1 MKKANETPK
10 RQRKVFDDSESSLLT
25 IASSW
30 QAEQRNKMKTHASTQ
45 TPESLFQLQ
54 EREIQ
59 SGRFTKVVQLQVKEP
74 EKGATLV
81 DYIAEKRPEYK
92 ADDWDTKIKDGFV
105 TVDCEVNTD
114 PISTLDTDYFIEYVE
129 QKANKSIQTE
139 SRLPTSNLD
148 GPLDHPRVAD
158 FLSRVY
164 PLLDEALVANETSH
178 ALDILDYHTGSSILD
193 EHGDRV
199 EYWRQLSVDL
209 EKKKILYPDWN
220 RAKYVTGTVVHCA
233 ITRNKER
240 VYDIEYDDG
249 AVLTGVKE
257 DYIRL
262 LDDPNDANGGGAAR
276 ASRTSRRGG
285 NATGGT
291 ATGAALASRLQ
302 EGVRVHARVV
312 GRNGQAKY
320 LPGRVVKVGRNLFD
334 VEIEG
339 GRVESGLAVADLCI
353 GLSEGHHIEARKPT
367 KTWLHATGV
376 SWNATGSAVAVAY
389 GRLDIAGWCEY
400 PGALCLWNLFSRR
413 STAAAA
419 GEAASPAP
427 EHVLDHASCLMCV
440 ACHPL
445 IPSVVAAGS
454 FNGEVVLWDLA
465 QQDQGPAYTSPII
478 EYAHKDAVVQ
488 LQWVYVQGDATSLA
502 SWQLLTLGADG
513 RVLFWS
519 VLNKLQHPLRG
530 FLLTKSR
537 ASSKAGGGGG
547 SSSSSGKRQYPL
559 SHGASAAALS
569 GAASSSSS
577 SSASAAASTVGVKPT
592 WLIIG
597 QEGGALVRVQVARL
611 LGGGGGSGGTGGGGA
626 GVITADYLRTL
637 PAVDEVFPSLK
648 SLSATGGGDVA
659 SSSASLSSQF
669 QQPQSHVGS
678 VTAVDWSPFH
688 RNLYLTAGSDGV
700 VKLFHTLQP
709 LPLQKLEPA
718 ATVPYQRDASS
729 GGGKGGGGGSGSG
742 RSGGKSSGKGS
753 SGGGGGGGS
762 GGANG
767 GGVDGSA
774 LGLVA
779 VTAVRFSPIRPSVF
793 AVALADGR
801 IFLYD
806 AYRSDLLATTH
817 ATDDGY
823 SGAGSGGG
831 GSSTLLPVQ
840 VLYVTAQMAAPT
852 ATSEAAAAAAA
863 AAATTAPQGAAVCV
877 TALAFNPKH
886 RDVLCATDWL
896 GRVHMWRLPASLC
909 TRKRDEV
916 SRWERLGRT
925 QALARDDDGD
935 GGSGSS
941 A

>member
-10 RQRKVFDDSESSLLT
+10 RQRKVFDNSDSSLFT

-30 QAEQRNKMKTHASTQ
+30 QTEQRNKMKTDAATQ

-92 ADDWDTKIKDGFV
+92 ADEWDTKIKDGFV

-129 QKANKSIQTE
+129 QKANKGIQTE
-139 SRLPTSNLD
+139 SRMPTSNLD

-158 FLSRVY
+158 FLSRVF
-164 PLLDEALVANETSH
+164 PLLDQALVANETSH
-178 ALDILDYHTGSSILD
+178 ALDSLDYHTGSSILD

-199 EYWRQLSVDL
+199 EYWKQLSVDL
-209 EKKKILYPDWN
+209 EKKKVLYPDWN

-233 ITRNKER
+233 VTRNKER

-249 AVLTGVKE
+249 AVLQGVKE

-262 LDDPNDANGGGAAR
+262 LDDPNDANGATR
-276 ASRTSRRGG
+276 TTRTSRRGG
-285 NATGGT
+285 GAATGGT
-291 ATGAALASRLQ
+291 LTGPALTSRLQ
-302 EGVRVHARVV
+302 EGVRVHARVA

-320 LPGRVVKVGRNLFD
+320 LPARVVKVGRNLFD

-353 GLSEGHHIEARKPT
+353 GLSEGQHIEARKPT
-367 KTWLHATGV
+367 KSWLHATGV

-413 STAAAA
+413 P
-419 GEAASPAP
+419 AASSSSSSAEGQAAAP

-454 FNGEVVLWDLA
+454 FNGEVVLWDLV
-465 QQDQGPAYTSPII
+465 QHDQGPWYTSPII

-488 LQWVYVQGDATSLA
+488 LQWVYVAGDATSLA
-502 SWQLLTLGADG
+502 SWQLLSLGADG

-519 VLNKLQHPLRG
+519 VLNKLQHPVRG
-530 FLLTKSR
+530 FLLTKTR
-537 ASSKAGGGGG
+537 ASKAGGNG
-547 SSSSSGKRQYPL
+547 SSGKRQYPL

-569 GAASSSSS
+569 AVASSS
-577 SSASAAASTVGVKPT
+577 AATSTVGVKPT
-592 WLIIG
+592 WLVVG

-611 LGGGGGSGGTGGGGA
+611 LSGGGGGGGGGGGA
-626 GVITADYLRTL
+626 AITAEYLRTL
-637 PAVDEVFPSLK
+637 PAVDEVFPSLR
-648 SLSATGGGDVA
+648 SLSAAGGGGDGGA
-659 SSSASLSSQF
+659 ASQF

-688 RNLYLTAGSDGV
+688 RSLYLTAGSDGV

-718 ATVPYQRDASS
+718 ATVP
-729 GGGKGGGGGSGSG
+729 GGG
-742 RSGGKSSGKGS
+742 GS
-753 SGGGGGGGS
+753 SGGGG
-762 GGANG
+762 G

-801 IFLYD
+801 VI
-806 AYRSDLLATTH
+806 
-817 ATDDGY
+817 
-823 SGAGSGGG
+823 
-831 GSSTLLPVQ
+831 
-840 VLYVTAQMAAPT
+840 YVTTQMGAPT
-852 ATSEAAAAAAA
+852 ATGAAEATGT
-863 AAATTAPQGAAVCV
+863 AAATATGAAVCV
-877 TALAFNPKH
+877 TALAFNHKH

-916 SRWERLGRT
+916 ARWERLGRT
-925 QALARDDDGD
+925 QALATDDVDGT
-935 GGSGSS
+935 GTGNGNGSS
-941 A
+941 SV